1 MTNGEICEMYRSSK
15 NKTSQIKILAELNAV
30 PEEKI
35 REILSEGGYE
45 MSVKATLKN
54 KPVTN
59 KIAEVETKPAAVEKK
74 KAEVEQKPETVENA
88 VPVIEKLEVPQ
99 LVKDVLVRK
108 MVEIQEEIDE
118 KMEELKVLSQFM
130 EKVRGK

>member
-1 MTNGEICEMYRSSK
+1 MTNGEICELYRSAK
-15 NKTSQIKILAELNAV
+15 HKTSQIKILAELNAV

-35 REILSEGGYE
+35 REILSKGGYE

-59 KIAEVETKPAAVEKK
+59 KKAEVETKPAAVEKK
-74 KAEVEQKPETVENA
+74 KAEVEQKPAAVENA
-88 VPVIEKLEVPQ
+88 VPVMEKVEVPQ
-99 LVKDVLVRK
+99 LVKDVLVKK